1 MTASYLP
8 STAPHQGHGDHK
20 KYLQTR
26 NRWERRL
33 QLTVLASVSTM
44 VRSFRAGY

>member
-1 MTASYLP
+1 MTPSYLP
-8 STAPHQGHGDHK
+8 STAPHWGHGDDK

-33 QLTVLASVSTM
+33 WLTVLASESTM
-44 VRSFRAGY
+44 VRSFRAEY